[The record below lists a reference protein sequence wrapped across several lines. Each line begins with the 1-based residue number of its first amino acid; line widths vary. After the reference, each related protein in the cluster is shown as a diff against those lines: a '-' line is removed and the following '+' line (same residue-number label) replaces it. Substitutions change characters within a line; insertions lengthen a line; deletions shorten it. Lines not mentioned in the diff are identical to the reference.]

1 ISIKEI
7 NNDIFLIVYPSRV
20 LKPWHSKEVFVNV
33 RNVYLRGRVMKYAN
47 RYVVRISSKDK
58 DEATEKKRKSL
69 LTFNKAAIT
78 KEEQDYKFEYE
89 KLEKE
94 YLELIESISKDIKS
108 RYNL

>member
-1 ISIKEI
+1 MSQDYYLASVLDDIKNELRSDVRYEI
-7 NNDIFLIVYPSRV
+7 LPLDIQA
-20 LKPWHSKEVFVNV
+20 
-33 RNVYLRGRVMKYAN
+33 RVMKAVYILK
-47 RYVVRISSKDK
+47 RLHSMKSLII
-58 DEATEKKRKSL
+58 ATEKKRKSL

>member
-1 ISIKEI
+1 VRTNSNSLEASISIKEI

-58 DEATEKKRKSL
+58 DEAKKMIREKKARL
-69 LTFNKAAIT
+69 ILQTQT
-78 KEEQDYKFEYE
+78 EE
-89 KLEKE
+89 
-94 YLELIESISKDIKS
+94 
-108 RYNL
+108 